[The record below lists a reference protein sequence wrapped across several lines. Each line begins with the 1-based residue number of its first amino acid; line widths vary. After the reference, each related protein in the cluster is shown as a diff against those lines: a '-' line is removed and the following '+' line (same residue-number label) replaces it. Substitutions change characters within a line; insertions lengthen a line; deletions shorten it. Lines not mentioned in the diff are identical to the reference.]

1 MALEKGIA
9 GMSLFSDVYYEV
21 ERDAS
26 FVLRERGS
34 KFFAFVYGVGG
45 DVDIKSRLEFL
56 KREYP
61 DATHHCYAWVLGARG
76 EGQRAN
82 DDGEPGNSAGRPILR
97 AIIGGGLTN
106 VLVVVV
112 RYFGGTLLGIPGLI
126 ESYGGSAEAA
136 LALAGKVEKFIEE
149 VFEVSAAFE
158 HEQEIHRLI
167 AKFGARVL
175 GSDYS
180 ERVTYRVALK
190 ASMGRGFES
199 AVKDHYQLEGKL
211 VVD

>member
-1 MALEKGIA
+1 
-9 GMSLFSDVYYEV
+9 MSLFSDVYYEV
-21 ERDAS
+21 ERDAE

-34 KFFAFVYGVGG
+34 KFFAFVYGVKS
-45 DVDIKSRLEFL
+45 DLEIKEKLEGL

-76 EGQRAN
+76 EAQRAN

-97 AIIGGGLTN
+97 SILSVGVTN

-126 ESYGGSAEAA
+126 ESYGGAAESALRAA
-136 LALAGKVEKFIEE
+136 GRSEKFIEE
-149 VFEVSAAFE
+149 NYEISSAFE

-167 AKFGARVL
+167 AKYGARVL
-175 GSDYS
+175 GSEYT
-180 ERVTYRVALK
+180 EEVCYRVAVK
-190 ASMGRGFES
+190 AGVGRDFEKALS
-199 AVKDHYQLEGKL
+199 DHYQLGGKRL
-211 VVD
+211 